1 MLNYQR
7 VRWHHAEFTSI
18 SWDMPTTTLVPFW
31 EWDYLRVLTISGLG
45 NFHISS
51 WLHLSLAAEMAI
63 FTYWNLEY
71 SFLRFSVA

>member
-31 EWDYLRVLTISGLG
+31 EWDYLRVLTISGWETFIFRVGCIYL
-45 NFHISS
+45 
-51 WLHLSLAAEMAI
+51 WLLKWQSLLTGI
-63 FTYWNLEY
+63 
-71 SFLRFSVA
+71 